1 MRGENEPLDLIEGS
15 VQEIVRPVIVSPSV
29 QLSLMD
35 IPTHVN
41 LRQVD
46 CLFRLMADPPVVASG
61 AVVVYLSELFIFQVT
76 CSLNVE
82 SQVTLK

>member
-15 VQEIVRPVIVSPSV
+15 VQEIVRPVIESPSV

-41 LRQVD
+41 LDKSTV
-46 CLFRLMADPPVVASG
+46 CLD
-61 AVVVYLSELFIFQVT
+61 
-76 CSLNVE
+76 
-82 SQVTLK
+82 